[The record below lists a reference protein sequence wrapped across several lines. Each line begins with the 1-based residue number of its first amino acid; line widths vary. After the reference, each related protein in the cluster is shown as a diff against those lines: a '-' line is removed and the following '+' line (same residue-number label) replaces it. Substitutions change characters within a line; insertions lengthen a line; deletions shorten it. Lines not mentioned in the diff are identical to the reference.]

1 MEVSRIMESLVLHKI
16 KLAVLWIFLAVG
28 FSALAIVSLM
38 TPGAIEQ
45 IIAGEIE
52 DMGPITEGLLF
63 LFAILWLIPLTMA
76 FLSLTLKDSANRWAN
91 IIVGI
96 VWTALGIIDL
106 GDTLNR
112 GWLTLAFVAFSKTVA
127 AVLIVWYAWKW
138 PKQEG

>member
-1 MEVSRIMESLVLHKI
+1 LEDWKI
-16 KLAVLWIFLAVG
+16 KIAVLWIFLAVG

-52 DMGPITEGLLF
+52 GEPITEGLLF

-76 FLSLTLKDSANRWAN
+76 FLSLTMKDSANRWAN

-127 AVLIVWYAWKW
+127 AVLIVWYAWKS
-138 PKQEG
+138 KQKA